1 MTRSAVIATALFSSL
16 FCATASDITIK
27 KISMSPTSP
36 ASGQQMYDNYCAV
49 CHGNS
54 GKGDGPAA
62 SALKTVPTDL
72 TALAVQNNGKFPELH
87 VYAAIQGDRDLPAHG
102 SKDMPV
108 WGDVFQTMSRGS
120 CAEVQMRISNLV
132 QYIKGLQGK

>member
-1 MTRSAVIATALFSSL
+1 MTRSALLAAALFSSL
-16 FCATASDITIK
+16 FCAVASDITIK
-27 KISMSPTSP
+27 RITTSQTSP

-49 CHGNS
+49 CHGNN
-54 GKGDGPAA
+54 GRGDGPAA

-72 TALAVQNNGKFPELH
+72 TALAARNNGKFPELH

-102 SKDMPV
+102 PSDMPV
-108 WGDVFQTMSRGS
+108 WGNVFQTMSRGS
-120 CAEVQMRISNLV
+120 SGEVQMRISNLV